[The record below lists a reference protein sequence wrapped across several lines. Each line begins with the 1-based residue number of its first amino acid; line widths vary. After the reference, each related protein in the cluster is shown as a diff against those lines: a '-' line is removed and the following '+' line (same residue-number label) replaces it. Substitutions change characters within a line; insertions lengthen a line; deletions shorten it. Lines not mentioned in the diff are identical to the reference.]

1 LPRIRTIK
9 PEAFISETLARVSVE
24 AERTFVGLWTQ
35 ADDEGRYADSPAIL
49 AGSLWAVRK
58 RTDAEVDRDLS
69 MLAGEGLIRRYEV
82 AGRRYVMIVN
92 WHEHQKINRPT
103 PSKIPPPEDAG
114 KLF

>member
-35 ADDEGRYADSPAIL
+35 ADDEGRYLDSPAIL
-49 AGSLWAVRK
+49 AGLLWAVRN
-58 RTDAEVDRDLS
+58 RSVDEVDGDLHA
-69 MLAGEGLIRRYEV
+69 LAAEGLIRRYEA
-82 AGRRYVMIVN
+82 AGRNYVVITN

-103 PSKIPPPEDAG
+103 PSKIPAPPPEQM
-114 KLF
+114 LF